1 LRGRKD
7 TLAQVYFYWGGNR
20 PPLPPRDRRHCFSI
34 GYSQPRE
41 TGTVP
46 VVSALCQLYRH
57 IFVPCCYRR
66 SLVCVCVSVCRSC
79 CRFRDMT
86 HHNQGHGGHA
96 VRLELEFLAASRRSG
111 SRSKSSSRSCS
122 RPEVLVRAK
131 VESGSDP
138 DTYLGPDPNFDPGAW
153 RFLYNS
159 RASRF

>member
-1 LRGRKD
+1 
-7 TLAQVYFYWGGNR
+7 LAISNHNSFR
-20 PPLPPRDRRHCFSI
+20 MLSKKLLPYILFEKYTNILALDIASPEK
-34 GYSQPRE
+34 P
-41 TGTVP
+41 
-46 VVSALCQLYRH
+46 ALCQLYRH
-57 IFVPCCYRR
+57 TFVPFVIDVHW
-66 SLVCVCVSVCRSC
+66 SVCVSVCLSVCRSC

-131 VESGSDP
+131 VESWSDP
-138 DTYLGPDPNFDPGAW
+138 DTYSGPDPNFDPGAW